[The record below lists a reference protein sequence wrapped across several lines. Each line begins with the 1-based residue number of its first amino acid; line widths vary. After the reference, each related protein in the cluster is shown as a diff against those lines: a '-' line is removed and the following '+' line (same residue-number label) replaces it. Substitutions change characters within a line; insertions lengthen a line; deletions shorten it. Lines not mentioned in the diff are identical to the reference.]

1 MLGFATTED
10 DVVPG
15 NMGLLDM
22 IASLQFIQD
31 NIQAFGG
38 NPDQVTIF
46 GQSAGA
52 AGVGFLIVSPLATGL
67 SCEQMNAGY
76 SAMYMELP
84 KNHTQMIIVIL
95 VDLLWMCLFTTSV

>member
-10 DVVPG
+10 DVVSG

-46 GQSAGA
+46 GQSAGG
-52 AGVGFLIVSPLATGL
+52 AGVGFLIVSPLATG
-67 SCEQMNAGY
+67 SSM
-76 SAMYMELP
+76 
-84 KNHTQMIIVIL
+84 
-95 VDLLWMCLFTTSV
+95 